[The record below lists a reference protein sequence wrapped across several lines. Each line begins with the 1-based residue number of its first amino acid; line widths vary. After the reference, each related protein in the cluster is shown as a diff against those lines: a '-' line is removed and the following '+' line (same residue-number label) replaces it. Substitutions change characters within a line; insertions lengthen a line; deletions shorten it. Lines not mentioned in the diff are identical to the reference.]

1 MTETHVVKVLPKFPS
16 VPSTKQTLMTKTVK
30 NIETEFIYNTTVL
43 DTMNANELAVY
54 TINLTKEKK
63 NVIYSLKSN
72 VNGEIS
78 HHLIGIGVDN
88 GAFKIFVQNLMNVER
103 EISISYLAF

>member
-16 VPSTKQTLMTKTVK
+16 VPSTKQTIMTKTVK

-78 HHLIGIGVDN
+78 HHLINVEN
-88 GAFKIFVQNLMNVER
+88 GSFKIFVQNLMNCER